1 MGIPNSEQETVIV
14 FGRTDSGA
22 IIDTSD
28 STVITRIEKLRKQS
42 PENYRLEAIHTFQGG
57 DECGRKYRVT
67 DKGLIS
73 FRKGRLRY
81 SDEEKRRKAEHMKK
95 IREASP

>member
-73 FRKGRLRY
+73 FRKGRRVQT
-81 SDEEKRRKAEHMKK
+81 EKQ
-95 IREASP
+95 REAAAENLRRARA